1 MRPLAVICVPRSATS
16 HERRAVAYTVK
27 VRNPHCAVRLVD
39 EAVAASAGAGAH
51 GSVPGSSRAA

>member
-1 MRPLAVICVPRSATS
+1 MPRSATS